1 MEAFILFAGVVILF
15 GILVVP
21 LSRRIGAPILLIV
34 LATGMLL
41 GEDGPGGIQ
50 FNDYSS
56 AYALGSV
63 ALAIILFAG
72 GLETNLNKTKGAR
85 LPAVLLATL
94 GVIITAAVVGVI
106 ATRVIGMPLEVGLL
120 LGAVVASTD
129 AAATFL
135 LIQQSGV
142 GISDR
147 LKNTLI
153 LESGLND
160 PVAIFLTVMLTALV
174 DAGAIISSQSLLDSL
189 PLLASQI
196 GLGLA
201 LGSLGGWFSAVLI
214 DRITL
219 PQGLYPPLALVCGLI
234 IYSGTALLGG
244 SGFLAVYICGLV
256 IAFLVKRPFE
266 RILHFNEGLQWLSQ
280 ILLFLMLGLLVT
292 PSNLLAKLPQALL
305 IAAVL
310 IFVARPAAVLVCAA
324 PFGFRVKENLFLGW
338 VGLRGAVPIFL
349 AIVPVITPGPVTVDF
364 FNIVFVVVVT
374 SLLLQGST
382 ISVVASWLGLVPETS
397 QDDPGE
403 HAQST

>member
-1 MEAFILFAGVVILF
+1 MEAVIFLVGILILF

-34 LATGMLL
+34 LATGMFL
-41 GEDGPGGIQ
+41 GEDGPVAIQ

-72 GLETNLNKTKGAR
+72 GLETEVYKTRGAR
-85 LPAVLLATL
+85 MPAVRLVTV
-94 GVIITAAVVGVI
+94 GVLITAVVVGVF

-142 GISDR
+142 GISNR

-160 PVAIFLTVMLTALV
+160 PVAIFLTFMLTALV
-174 DAGAIISSQSLLDSL
+174 DAGAKVSTESLLGSL
-189 PLLASQI
+189 PLLANQI
-196 GLGLA
+196 GFGLTLGVA
-201 LGSLGGWFSAVLI
+201 GGWVSAALI

-219 PQGLYPPLALVCGLI
+219 PQGLYPPLSLVCGLI
-234 IYSGTALLGG
+234 VYSGTALTGG
-244 SGFLAVYICGLV
+244 SGFLAVYICGLI
-256 IAFLVKRPFE
+256 IAYRAKRPIE

-292 PSNLLAKLPQALL
+292 PSNLVSKLPQALL
-305 IAAVL
+305 LAAAL
-310 IFVARPAAVLVCAA
+310 IFVARPIAVLVCAA
-324 PFGFRVKENLFLGW
+324 PFGFRIKETIFLGW

-364 FNIVFVVVVT
+364 FNIVFVVVVA

-382 ISVVASWLGLVPETS
+382 ISHVARLLGLVPPTPK
-397 QDDPGE
+397 DDPRG
-403 HAQST
+403 HA